1 MLKIKT
7 VLHGLIVTGLFFA
20 VSTSVSAQSLQSEFL
35 QAVDERRNEPEL
47 LARSVENW
55 DNRALRIWGL
65 MGAEACEAIRPFL
78 DASEDV
84 QSAALEGLANCRD
97 TASFPEIADL
107 AKNGGSFGVRAIAL
121 EALGFTAAEENRAAH
136 VALVAD
142 VLASDKSDDEKAAAL
157 YGLMQSITYSGLTPA
172 DLPGLDFEQIL
183 SFAGKPGKLGFEAA
197 YFLTRIGNLD
207 TTLELEQL
215 TTLDSEDADQAQ
227 TYHLTR
233 LLSQFGEKSFTWL
246 GLAATQHSLNSLE
259 AQRYAVAAIR
269 GMGSLSD
276 PQSRTFLMTL
286 LLDAAPEFKQLAL
299 AALAARE
306 DADAVVQERIW
317 NFVEDE
323 NPWLAVTALEG
334 LVRLGDER
342 AREVAATWLADGSF
356 YKAFRAIAL
365 LAGSDEGRAMLQ
377 SYLDTSRDPV
387 RARLVQG
394 TLDPDAVRP
403 APVRP
408 TVPYV
413 EAAASDGTLITL
425 QTTRG
430 DITIEMF
437 EGTPYSGHAFVS
449 LVREGAMDGMI
460 WHRVIPGFVAQFGQI
475 DDMRQ
480 FSHGTIREEW
490 GALSHMPGTVGVAT
504 AGPDTGSSQFFINL
518 EHNRHLDGRYTVFGR
533 VVSGMDVVYAMQ
545 EGDEILKAE

>member
-1 MLKIKT
+1 MLKINHILQG
-7 VLHGLIVTGLFFA
+7 VIASVALLV
-20 VSTSVSAQSLQSEFL
+20 VSMSVSAQSLQSEFM

-47 LARSVENW
+47 LARAVENW
-55 DNRALRIWGL
+55 DNRALRLWGL
-65 MGAEACEAIRPFL
+65 MGEEACEAIRPYL
-78 DASEDV
+78 SATEDV

-97 TASFPEIADL
+97 TGSFTAIADL
-107 AKNGGSFGVRAIAL
+107 AQNGESFGVRSIAL
-121 EALGFTAAEENRAAH
+121 EALGFTATEENRAAH
-136 VALVAD
+136 VALVAK
-142 VLASDKSDDEKAAAL
+142 VLASDKSDDEKAAAI
-157 YGLMQSITYSGLTPA
+157 YGLMQSITYAGLTPA
-172 DLPGLDFEQIL
+172 NLPGLDFEQIL
-183 SFAGKPGKLGFEAA
+183 SHAGKPGKLGFEAA
-197 YFLTRIGNLD
+197 YFLIRLQGLD
-207 TTLELEQL
+207 TVFEAAKVEELINPNLPAEQG
-215 TTLDSEDADQAQ
+215 
-227 TYHLTR
+227 Y
-233 LLSQFGEKSFTWL
+233 LLARAFGQLAEGTGEAL
-246 GLAATQHSLNSLE
+246 VGLAAKHSSAE
-259 AQRYAVAAIR
+259 MRDRRIAVSAVRAL
-269 GMGSLSD
+269 GSFKD
-276 PQSRTFLMTL
+276 PNTRTFLMAL
-286 LLDAAPEFKQLAL
+286 LQSSAPEYQQLAL

-306 DADAVVQERIW
+306 DADAIVQERIW
-317 NFVEDE
+317 NFVEDA

-342 AREVAATWLADGSF
+342 AREVAATWLAEGSF
-356 YKAFRAIAL
+356 YKAFRSTSM

-377 SYLDTSRDPV
+377 NYLDKARDPV

-394 TLDPDAVRP
+394 TLNPNAVRP

-413 EAAASDGTLITL
+413 EAASSDGTLITL
-425 QTTRG
+425 KTTRG

-437 EGTPYSGHAFVS
+437 EGAPYSGHAFVS
-449 LVREGAMDGMI
+449 LARESAMDGMI

-545 EGDEILKAE
+545 EGDEILKAD